1 LSREPT
7 RPDRIARAG
16 RLVLV
21 PTPIGNL
28 ADLTRRAEETLRAA
42 AVVAC
47 EDTRR
52 TRVLLAHLGLRKR
65 LVAVHGHNWREAG
78 RRLLANAA
86 GHGWLVAYCSDAG
99 TPGLSDPGVELLGLA
114 EEFGLETDVLPGATS
129 LVPAALL
136 SGLVTG
142 RFRFEGFLPARGR
155 ERRERVEVVLASP
168 EPVILFEA
176 PHRLERTL
184 DDLAGLAPERAA
196 AVVRELSKLHQETRR
211 GTLHELAT
219 WSAGGVRGEC
229 VLVVAGAGTASAGPP
244 DPVAAAARMLA
255 EGLDHAAIV
264 RRLRESGVSRN
275 RAYRAAL
282 EAAKRGINNG

>member
-1 LSREPT
+1 MRREPT
-7 RPDRIARAG
+7 GPDRPARTG

-42 AVVAC
+42 DVVAC

-52 TRVLLAHLGLRKR
+52 TRGLLAHLGIRNR
-65 LVAVHGHNWREAG
+65 LVAVHEHNWRDAG
-78 RRLLANAA
+78 RRLLTKAA

-114 EEFGLETDVLPGATS
+114 GELGLETDVLPGATA

-136 SGLVTG
+136 SRLVTG

-155 ERRERVEVVLASP
+155 ERRVRIEAVLASP

-184 DDLAGLAPERAA
+184 GDLSAIAPERGG
-196 AVVRELSKLHQETRR
+196 AVVRELSKVHQETRR
-211 GTLHELAT
+211 GTLLELAA
-219 WSAGGVRGEC
+219 WSSGGVRGEC
-229 VLVVAGAGTASAGPP
+229 VLVVAGTVAASAGPP

-282 EAAKRGINNG
+282 EAAKRGINSG